1 MAAWHFAA
9 RVLLSSVMSQITLT
23 VPDTAPIALRVP
35 PDRLSNE
42 LLLAAAMMLY
52 ETGQLSSGAAAELAG
67 MSKPLFCRGWPSMGW
82 RLFGRAPKS

>member
-1 MAAWHFAA
+1 
-9 RVLLSSVMSQITLT
+9 MSQITLT

-52 ETGQLSSGAAAELAG
+52 ATGRLSSGAAAELAG
-67 MSKPLFCRGWPSMGW
+67 MSKPLFLQ
-82 RLFGRAPKS
+82 RLAEYGVAAFRQSPEELSLESQNA